1 MFQNDIDTME
11 RNKIGKVS
19 GIVGI
24 ICNLGLSAGKIIVGK
39 MAMSTSIVADGLNNL
54 SDAASSIVTL
64 LGFKF
69 AEKPADR
76 KHPYGHARYEYLAGL
91 TVAMLILIIGYEL
104 AKSSVKKIMDPVSIE
119 FSPVMLGVLVASIL
133 TKFFMMIYNLKM
145 GKKIDSKMLLA
156 AAADSRNDVI
166 ATSAVLMA
174 TLVEHFADVKV
185 DGVMGLLVSLF
196 VLYSGFSIAKD
207 AISPLLGEAVDDELK
222 SEMTE
227 YIESCPMVIGC
238 HDLMVHDYGP
248 GKRYASIHVEM
259 DESINSSLC
268 HEMID
273 KVERECLC
281 RFGVHMV
288 IHFDPVVLNDPVTDR
303 LKNLVLTILKIKD
316 DRLEIHDFRVML
328 DCQPVR
334 LSFDITLPE
343 ELDGQEWQITKTLQ
357 QGLKRLDGNQYELDV
372 TFDL

>member
-1 MFQNDIDTME
+1 MSKDNIDTIN
-11 RNKIGKVS
+11 RAKIGKVS

-24 ICNLGLSAGKIIVGK
+24 VCNLILSAGKIVVGK

-91 TVAMLILIIGYEL
+91 TVAMLILLIGYEL
-104 AKSSVKKIMDPVSIE
+104 AKTSIRKILDPVAIE
-119 FSPVMLGVLVASIL
+119 FSPVMLAVLIVSIL
-133 TKFFMMIYNLKM
+133 IKLFMMIYNLKM
-145 GKKIDSKMLLA
+145 GKKIDSKTLLA
-156 AAADSRNDVI
+156 TAADSRNDVI
-166 ATSAVLMA
+166 ATSAVLAA
-174 TLVEHFADVKV
+174 TLIEHFSDLKV

-227 YIESCPMVIGC
+227 YIESCPMVMGC

-288 IHFDPVVLNDPVTDR
+288 IHFDPVVVNDPETER
-303 LKNLVLTILKIKD
+303 LKGLVMTILKIKD
-316 DRLEIHDFRVML
+316 ERLEIHDFRVMM
-328 DCQPVR
+328 DCQPME

-343 ELDGQEWQITKTLQ
+343 ELDGQEDNIERALA
-357 QGLKRLDGNQYELDV
+357 QGLKLLDGTQYALDI